1 MNKPM
6 EENKTLKERAKAE
19 QRRVKNLLKRMGMS
33 QDRIKLLSPVIED
46 TSWMKAKLDDSKE
59 AIRESQIVIKY
70 DNGGGQTGIRE
81 NPLFKGYEA
90 LWKAYMLGMREI
102 FGSIQSGKEEIRQ
115 AETNAPTNMLAII
128 QARKKA

>member
-1 MNKPM
+1 MTEN
-6 EENKTLKERAKAE
+6 NKTLKERAKAE
-19 QRRVKNLLKRMGMS
+19 QRRVKNLLKRMGVS
-33 QDRIKLLSPVIED
+33 PDRIKLLSPVIED

-70 DNGGGQTGIRE
+70 DNGGGQSGIRE

-102 FGSIQSGKEEIRQ
+102 FGSTSEGKEEVKR
-115 AETNAPTNMLAII
+115 AENSAPTNMLQII
-128 QARKKA
+128 QARKNA